1 MGSRTQPRYP
11 RRSGRGLLSAVTRRI
26 FNPPLAFPSK
36 FSETCECI
44 SQSRISRASVGSHRS
59 QSCLYPDRSMSAFR
73 SIFNV
78 AGQTWLL
85 TSATEIRLHSPP
97 ASGCSLTR
105 VKRLS
110 VVRHTQKSQHIHRR
124 GGRCGRRWRSSGKL
138 HSHLSDPAL
147 QPNQNTIGPFHWT
160 NECGGRTSSRPILAW
175 NDN

>member
-110 VVRHTQKSQHIHRR
+110 VVRHTQKISTSTVEEVAVAGDGDRLASFTLICRTQRFNLTR
-124 GGRCGRRWRSSGKL
+124 TPSVL
-138 HSHLSDPAL
+138 F
-147 QPNQNTIGPFHWT
+147 T
-160 NECGGRTSSRPILAW
+160 GRTSAAAERAAGQF
-175 NDN
+175 